1 MNSTPRLLLA
11 SNSPRRRQLL
21 SDAGYSF
28 DVEVI
33 PVVEDYP
40 VGIELN
46 QIAKY
51 LAVKKN
57 KAYREKFTNY
67 LIVTA
72 DTTVICDKQ
81 LLEKA
86 GNSEEA
92 IEMLLKLSGRTH
104 IVTTGVCLF
113 YHEKEYAF
121 DVDSQVTFAPLAL
134 AEIQHY
140 VSLFHPFD
148 KAGAYGIQEWIGLIG
163 VKEIHGSF
171 YNIMGLPIHEL
182 YQALKNQYDINPFQ

>member
-1 MNSTPRLLLA
+1 MNSKPRLLLA

-21 SDAGYSF
+21 SDAGYVF
-28 DVEVI
+28 DTEVL
-33 PVVEDYP
+33 PVAEDFP
-40 VGIELN
+40 AAIELTK
-46 QIAKY
+46 IAQY

-57 KAYREKFTNY
+57 KAYREKFTNH

-72 DTTVICDKQ
+72 DTTVVCNEQ

-86 GNSEEA
+86 ENSVEA
-92 IEMLLKLSGRTH
+92 IEMLGKLSGNTH
-104 IVTTGVCLF
+104 SVVTGVCLF
-113 YHEKEYAF
+113 YNEREVTF
-121 DVDSQVTFAPLAL
+121 EVVSQVKFAQLTPS
-134 AEIQHY
+134 EIQYY
-140 VSLFHPFD
+140 VSRFQPFD

-182 YQALKNQYDINPFQ
+182 YQALRIHYGIDPFY